1 MVTILATPGLL
12 KIKVFWNKG
21 YDVIISGHDV
31 TINILS
37 LESNYIVD
45 VVMWLKFGN
54 SGFSMRE
61 VNNLNFEGWSSF
73 KFNNLGL
80 AQGVALKFYTSVAK
94 GLKLK
99 DKVLGANSSVCRSYR
114 EKNF

>member
-80 AQGVALKFYTSVAK
+80 AQGMALKFYTTLAK
-94 GLKLK
+94 GSKLIPIFLE
-99 DKVLGANSSVCRSYR
+99 VAG
-114 EKNF
+114 